1 VQKKILEEEPRLL
14 LFETYRK
21 VAAAQLLA
29 PIRRRISGLIC
40 NLWTHAFQ

>member
-21 VAAAQLLA
+21 VAAAQLGA
-29 PIRRRISGLIC
+29 RE
-40 NLWTHAFQ
+40 